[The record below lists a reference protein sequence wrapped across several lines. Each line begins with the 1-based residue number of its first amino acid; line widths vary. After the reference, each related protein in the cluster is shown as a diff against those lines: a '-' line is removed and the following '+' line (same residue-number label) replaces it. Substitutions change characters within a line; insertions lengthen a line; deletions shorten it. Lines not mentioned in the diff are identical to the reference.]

1 MNGISKKLSPV
12 WFVFSKGLLWV
23 GLGLVRVGLGLV
35 RNGLALVRVRIS
47 LSQQDYEV

>member
-35 RNGLALVRVRIS
+35 RVGLGLVRNGLGLN
-47 LSQQDYEV
+47 